1 MINKDNLKYMSPQQ
15 IRADK
20 KEARCSILEHD
31 LRRRFLSERAFM
43 ALADEEKE
51 LIRTMLLAEMG
62 YDPDITMRKNP
73 WNARVL
79 FHANYLSMSRDLE
92 VLEFFD
98 RYRIEYHE

>member
-1 MINKDNLKYMSPQQ
+1 MSRHDQTPQQ

-20 KEARCSILEHD
+20 RDVRQLTLEHD
-31 LRRRFLSERAFM
+31 LRKRFRSERAFM

-79 FHANYLSMSRDLE
+79 FHANYLAMSRDLE

-98 RYRIEYHE
+98 RYRIEYYD